1 MVNSRKQGKRCGG
14 WITLGEE
21 GVIERSRKENKGE
34 MLAQIKGLGRDRV
47 RGLKNIRV

>member
-1 MVNSRKQGKRCGG
+1 MWWVDHLRGG
-14 WITLGEE
+14 
-21 GVIERSRKENKGE
+21 GVIERSRKENKGK